1 MPLLSQMFRSQAI
14 YGDTDTFLARVAGR
28 QGGQWARRTV
38 EGAMPHPPSAPHPRS
53 MPRRPSTD
61 ATLADLHRRGLVTDA
76 ELASLRARHRPG
88 A

>member
-1 MPLLSQMFRSQAI
+1 MFRSQAI
-14 YGDTDTFLARVAGR
+14 YGDTNTFLATVAGR

-38 EGAMPHPPSAPHPRS
+38 EGAMPHPPSA
-53 MPRRPSTD
+53 PRRPSTD

-76 ELASLRARHRPG
+76 ELASLRARRGPG